1 MSKSIPASKA
11 ALHQEE
17 AVGPGHSLR
26 GALVLL
32 VATVMLVAGTF
43 YVVRAITGPD
53 GLVTHM
59 ATQASADV
67 EGRTLS
73 VATENY

>member
-1 MSKSIPASKA
+1 MSKFTTASKA
-11 ALHQEE
+11 AQHQGDQ
-17 AVGPGHSLR
+17 ASSGHSLR

-32 VATVMLVAGTF
+32 AAAVMLVGGTY
-43 YVVRAITGPD
+43 YVVFSLTGPN

-59 ATQASADV
+59 ASQASADV

-73 VATENY
+73 VAAENY

>member
-11 ALHQEE
+11 ALHTDD
-17 AVGPGHSLR
+17 AMGRGHSLR
-26 GALVLL
+26 GALVLV

-43 YVVRAITGPD
+43 YVVRSLTGPD

-59 ATQASADV
+59 ASQASADV

-73 VATENY
+73 VAAENY